1 VVPDQFAEFRE
12 EYDHVVPE
20 VFRHMPIT
28 DWARAEMSQTED
40 RSGQPAEQREVDD
53 VRDLMAGFRLP
64 PQVASV
70 TFARGCRI
78 RRVRVPG
85 DKATTQRGAAKGA
98 HPTVILSRRALDEA
112 RTSR

>member
-12 EYDHVVPE
+12 EYDHVVPD
-20 VFRHMPIT
+20 VFRHMPIAA
-28 DWARAEMSQTED
+28 WARVEASQTED
-40 RSGQPAEQREVDD
+40 RADQSPEREVDD

-85 DKATTQRGAAKGA
+85 DRAQRGGA
-98 HPTVILSRRALDEA
+98 NSTHQTVILSRRALDEA
-112 RTSR
+112 RTSH